1 MRRLQG
7 LIAMMFII
15 LVLLA
20 PMPAFAEETLQT
32 PGEQTRQPADQTVVQ
47 LPETPHSEAAIL
59 IDAKSGAVLFAKN
72 ETERLYPASI
82 TKIVTGIIALE
93 QSDPSDIVTV
103 SKTARGEDGTRIY
116 LAEGEQ
122 KPMLDLIEGMLI
134 NSGNDAATAIAEHID
149 GTKEQ
154 FAVRMNE
161 FVRKLGLW
169 DTNFVN
175 PSGLPDDN
183 QYTTA
188 RDMAKIAQYAM
199 QNEQFRQV
207 VATKSRPW
215 VGQEWVSKL
224 ENHNKLLGSYD
235 GAIGVKNGFT
245 QAAGYTLVSAAQRG
259 DMELIGVILKGA
271 TDSGVY
277 KDMTQL
283 LDYGFAHFSS
293 MQVMAADEKRTFVT
307 RDTGKPAEFMAD
319 KPLYVTV
326 KDGVVPDVVVD
337 SSGKA
342 YVQSSEVYNP
352 AETAGTLVPIIPLAE
367 QAEVQIASVKNSDP
381 LKGSG
386 QSDNFTGWHLGIA
399 ITWSVMLLFMLL
411 AGRIMYV
418 RQRRRRLYK

>member
-1 MRRLQG
+1 MRPLQG
-7 LIAMMFII
+7 LIVMLSML
-15 LVLLA
+15 LVLLSPTA
-20 PMPAFAEETLQT
+20 VFAEQAISTAE
-32 PGEQTRQPADQTVVQ
+32 EQQVEQVDGQ
-47 LPETPHSEAAIL
+47 LPELTHSGAAIL
-59 IDAKSGAVLFAKN
+59 IDAKSGAVLWAHN

-103 SKTARGEDGTRIY
+103 SKNARGEDGTRIY

-161 FVRKLGLW
+161 FVHKLGLW

-175 PSGLPDDN
+175 PSGLPDEN

-188 RDMAKIAQYAM
+188 KDMAKIAQYAM
-199 QNEQFRQV
+199 QNEQFREV
-207 VATKSRPW
+207 VSTKSKPW
-215 VGQEWVSKL
+215 IGEEWESKL
-224 ENHNKLLGSYD
+224 INHNKLLSSYE

-245 QAAGYTLVSAAQRG
+245 QAAGYTLVSAAERG
-259 DMELIGVILKGA
+259 DMELIGVILKGD

-277 KDMTQL
+277 KDMSQL
-283 LDYGFAHFSS
+283 LDYGFAHFTST
-293 MQVMAADEKRTFVT
+293 MYMAADEKRTFVA
-307 RDTGKPAEFMAD
+307 RDSGKPVKFTTD

-326 KDGVVPDVVVD
+326 KDGVDPTVAVD
-337 SSGKA
+337 ANGKV

-352 AETAGTLVPIIPLAE
+352 SEPAAAIMPIVPFAE
-367 QAEVQIASVKNSDP
+367 QAEVQIASVTNSNPLTNSDNVKS
-381 LKGSG
+381 KGWSVG
-386 QSDNFTGWHLGIA
+386 VTV
-399 ITWSVMLLFMLL
+399 TWSVMLLFMLL
-411 AGRIMYV
+411 SARVMYV

>member
-1 MRRLQG
+1 MRSLQG
-7 LIAMMFII
+7 LIAIMFII
-15 LVLLA
+15 LLIISPVSV
-20 PMPAFAEETLQT
+20 FAEESVQS
-32 PGEQTRQPADQTVVQ
+32 GEEQSQQLAEQ
-47 LPETPHSEAAIL
+47 LPDTPHSEAAIL
-59 IDAKSGAVLFAKN
+59 IDAKSGAVLFGKN

-122 KPMLDLIEGMLI
+122 KPMQDLIEGMLI

-154 FAVRMNE
+154 FAQRMNE
-161 FVRKLGLW
+161 FVRQLGLW

-175 PSGLPDDN
+175 PSGLPDEN

-207 VATKSRPW
+207 VSTKSKPW
-215 VGQEWVSKL
+215 IGQEWVSKL
-224 ENHNKLLGSYD
+224 ENHNKLLSSYE
-235 GAIGVKNGFT
+235 GAVGVKNGFT
-245 QAAGYTLVSAAQRG
+245 QAAGYTLVSAAKRG

-271 TDSGVY
+271 TDAGVY
-277 KDMTQL
+277 KDMTKM

-293 MQVMAADEKRTFVT
+293 SLYMAKDEKRTFVT
-307 RDTGKPAEFMAD
+307 RDTGKSMAFISD
-319 KPLYVTV
+319 KPFWVTM
-326 KDGVVPDVVVD
+326 KDGVSPVVAVD
-337 SSGKA
+337 SNGRA

-352 AETAGTLVPIIPLAE
+352 SETAMALVPVVPVAE
-367 QAEVQIASVKNSDP
+367 QAEVQIASITQSNP
-381 LKGSG
+381 LQSG
-386 QSDNFTGWHLGIA
+386 DQTPKASGWSWGVTIA
-399 ITWSVMLLFMLL
+399 WSVMLLFMLL
-411 AGRIMYV
+411 SARVMYV